1 MTEERILL
9 VDDDPH
15 LLSALRRQLGDEFAL
30 TTAST
35 GKDAVEAVRSA
46 AKERAPFAVAL
57 CDMRMPGMNGV
68 ETLAAI
74 REAAPDTVRMMLTGH
89 ADQETSIQAI
99 NRGNILRFYLKP
111 CPAEQLREGLRAGVH
126 QYHLVTA
133 ERDLLERTLTGSLR
147 VLIDALSMNDPVAFA
162 HTARM
167 REWVRALGPALSLP
181 KPWQIEIAATLHE
194 IGRLAIPAE
203 IIAKKAS
210 GEALSDLEQALIDR
224 TPEFGRNLLVNVPRL
239 EKVAEIVLLQDRGFD
254 GSGFPADG
262 PTGEA
267 IPAGARLLR
276 ILKDLS
282 AACGNGP
289 LTEAAFAML
298 ERRRVQYDPRLL
310 ATVHVTLDAAFAA
323 LPQSE
328 IEIPLAVLSVGQTLV
343 NDLRLV
349 NGHLILTA
357 DTCISEI
364 LLERLHALR
373 RIYAFVEPIRVR
385 T

>member
-133 ERDLLERTLTGSLR
+133 EWDLLERTLTGSLR

-224 TPEFGRNLLVNVPRL
+224 TP
-239 EKVAEIVLLQDRGFD
+239 
-254 GSGFPADG
+254 
-262 PTGEA
+262 
-267 IPAGARLLR
+267 
-276 ILKDLS
+276 
-282 AACGNGP
+282 
-289 LTEAAFAML
+289 
-298 ERRRVQYDPRLL
+298 
-310 ATVHVTLDAAFAA
+310 
-323 LPQSE
+323 
-328 IEIPLAVLSVGQTLV
+328 
-343 NDLRLV
+343 
-349 NGHLILTA
+349 
-357 DTCISEI
+357 
-364 LLERLHALR
+364 
-373 RIYAFVEPIRVR
+373 
-385 T
+385 